1 LDRTRAYISS
11 TGMYFPEKRV
21 TNNEF
26 AKTMDTSDEWIRERT
41 GIAERRFS
49 AEGEATSDM
58 SAKAAMDCLD
68 RAGVSPD
75 EVDAIVVCT
84 VTPDM
89 FFPSTA
95 CLVQRKIGASNA
107 WGFDLSAA
115 CSGFVFGLSTGAQFI
130 ESGRYKKVLVIGCD
144 TMTSIVDF
152 SDRATCVLFGD
163 GAGAVLLEPSK
174 DGEAG
179 IIDFEMHCDG
189 TGEEFLYMP
198 AGGSLNPPSHETVD
212 KKMHYVQQDGRTV
225 FKFAVKYM
233 TEVSE
238 QLLKKNQIPIE
249 DMRLVIPHQANLRI
263 INSISDR
270 LKLTEEQLGLNIEK
284 YANTTAATIPTC
296 LCEYHRAGK
305 LKPGDLIMASSFGA
319 GFTWGSVLFRWGI

>member
-1 LDRTRAYISS
+1 MDRTRAYISS
-11 TGMYFPEKRV
+11 TGMYFPEKKV
-21 TNNEF
+21 TNDEF
-26 AKTMDTSDEWIRERT
+26 AKTMDTSDQWIRDRT

-49 AEGEATSDM
+49 AEGEVTSDM

-68 RAGVSPD
+68 KGGVDPS
-75 EVDAIVVCT
+75 EVDAIIICT

-89 FFPSTA
+89 FFPATA
-95 CLVQRKIGASNA
+95 CLVQHKIKAVNA

-115 CSGFVFGLSTGAQFI
+115 CSGFVYGLATGTQFI
-130 ESGRYKKVLVIGCD
+130 ESGRYKKVLVIGSD

-152 SDRATCVLFGD
+152 TDRATCVLFGD
-163 GAGAVLLEPSK
+163 GAGAVLLEPSP

-179 IIDFEMHCDG
+179 ILDFDLHTDG
-189 TGEEFLYMP
+189 SGQEFLYMP
-198 AGGSLNPPSHETVD
+198 AGGSLNPPSRETVD
-212 KKMHYVQQDGRTV
+212 KGMHFVHQDGRTV

-238 QLLKKNQIPIE
+238 KLLERNRIAVE
-249 DMRLVIPHQANLRI
+249 DMALVIPHQANMRI
-263 INSISDR
+263 IKSISDR
-270 LKLTEEQLGLNIEK
+270 LGLREDQLGLNIEK

-296 LCEYHRAGK
+296 LCEYHREGR
-305 LKPGDLIMASSFGA
+305 LKKGDLILVSSFGA

>member
-1 LDRTRAYISS
+1 MDRTRAYISS
-11 TGMYFPEKRV
+11 TGMYFPEKKV
-21 TNNEF
+21 TNDEF
-26 AKTMDTSDEWIRERT
+26 AKTMDTSDQWIRDRT

-49 AEGEATSDM
+49 AEGEVTSDM

-68 RAGVSPD
+68 KGGVDPS
-75 EVDAIVVCT
+75 EVDAIIICT

-89 FFPSTA
+89 FFPATA
-95 CLVQRKIGASNA
+95 CLVQHKIKAVNA

-115 CSGFVFGLSTGAQFI
+115 CSGFVYGLATGTQFI
-130 ESGRYKKVLVIGCD
+130 ESGRYKKVLVIGSD

-152 SDRATCVLFGD
+152 TDRATCVLFGD
-163 GAGAVLLEPSK
+163 GAGAVLLEPSP

-179 IIDFEMHCDG
+179 ILDFDLHTDG
-189 TGEEFLYMP
+189 SGKEFLYMP
-198 AGGSLNPPSHETVD
+198 AGGSLNPPSRETVD
-212 KKMHYVQQDGRTV
+212 KGMHFVHQDGRTV

-238 QLLKKNQIPIE
+238 KLLERNRIAVE
-249 DMRLVIPHQANLRI
+249 DMALVIPHQANMRI
-263 INSISDR
+263 IKSISDR
-270 LKLTEEQLGLNIEK
+270 LGLREDQLGLNIEK

-296 LCEYHRAGK
+296 LCEYHREGR
-305 LKPGDLIMASSFGA
+305 LKKGDLVLVSSFGA

>member
-1 LDRTRAYISS
+1 MDRTRAYISS
-11 TGMYFPEKRV
+11 TGMYFPEKKV
-21 TNNEF
+21 TNDEF
-26 AKTMDTSDEWIRERT
+26 AKTMDTSDQWIRDRT

-49 AEGEATSDM
+49 AEGEVTSDM
-58 SAKAAMDCLD
+58 SAKAAMDCLEKG
-68 RAGVSPD
+68 GVDPS
-75 EVDAIVVCT
+75 EVDAIIMCT

-89 FFPSTA
+89 FFPATA
-95 CLVQRKIGASNA
+95 CLVQHKIKAMKA

-115 CSGFVFGLSTGAQFI
+115 CSGFVYGLATGTQFI
-130 ESGRYKKVLVIGCD
+130 ESGRYKKVLVIGSD

-163 GAGAVLLEPSK
+163 GAGAVLLEPSP

-179 IIDFEMHCDG
+179 ILDFDLHTDG
-189 TGEEFLYMP
+189 SGQEFLYMP

-212 KKMHYVQQDGRTV
+212 KGMHFVHQDGRAV

-238 QLLKKNQIPIE
+238 KLLERNRIAVE
-249 DMRLVIPHQANLRI
+249 DMALVIPHQANMRI
-263 INSISDR
+263 IKSISDR
-270 LKLTEEQLGLNIEK
+270 LGLREDQLGLNIEK

-296 LCEYHRAGK
+296 LCEYHREGRLEK
-305 LKPGDLIMASSFGA
+305 GDLILVSSFGA

>member
-1 LDRTRAYISS
+1 MQRTRAYISS
-11 TGMYFPEKRV
+11 IGMYFPEKKV
-21 TNNEF
+21 TNDDF
-26 AKTMDTSDEWIRERT
+26 AKKMDTSDQWIRERT
-41 GIAERRFS
+41 GISERRFS

-58 SAKAAMDCLD
+58 SAKAAMDCLE
-68 RAGVSPD
+68 RAGVEPD
-75 EVDAIVVCT
+75 EVDAIIVCT

-95 CLVQRKIGASNA
+95 CLVQNKINASNA

-115 CSGFVFGLSTGAQFI
+115 CSGFVFGLSTGAQLI
-130 ESGRYKKVLVIGCD
+130 ESGRYRKVLVIGSD

-163 GAGAVLLEPSK
+163 GAGAVLLEPSRE
-174 DGEAG
+174 DEIG
-179 IIDFEMHCDG
+179 IIDFDLHCDG
-189 TGEEFLYMP
+189 SGREFLYMP
-198 AGGSLNPPSHETVD
+198 GGGSLNPPSHETVD
-212 KKMHYVQQDGRTV
+212 KGMHYVHQDGRAV

-238 QLLKKNQIPIE
+238 RLLKRNEIPVE
-249 DMRLVIPHQANLRI
+249 DMALVIPHQANLRI

-270 LKLTEEQLGLNIEK
+270 LNLREDQLGLNIER

-305 LKPGDLIMASSFGA
+305 LNKGDLILVSSFGA
-319 GFTWGSVLFRWGI
+319 GFTWGSVLFSWGI